1 MLLLL
6 LSVAWSADLQAGKAT
21 YEANCTACHGMLAD
35 GAGPAAIAFDPKPVD
50 FTKPTWWATRTD
62 ADVASAIRAGK
73 PGTAMTAFSQ
83 LSEAQVID
91 LVAWLRTRANVP

>member
-6 LSVAWSADLQAGKAT
+6 SAAFAADLVAGRAT

-35 GAGPAAIAFDPKPVD
+35 GNGPAAMAFESKPVD
-50 FTKPTWWATRTD
+50 FTKATWWSTRTD

-73 PGTAMTAFSQ
+73 PGTPMSAFSQ
-83 LSEAQVID
+83 LTEAQVGD
-91 LVAWLRTRANVP
+91 LVAWLRTRAATP